1 MVAYGTL
8 LQCYTGFA
16 GLNRH
21 PGVPPRVGMAW
32 LDPMCGLML
41 AFAVAA
47 AVWRRRSGGVA
58 RVDFSMIEAML
69 WTMAEPLLS
78 EQGLAG
84 EAAQTGVVSRCD
96 GSDDWCA
103 VERTERGTASATL
116 ARSGDLVACPH
127 LRTRGFWDPFG
138 AGVLPGLPWRASFG
152 RATGPARDLGADTDA
167 VLGDVLRKSP
177 AEIARLR
184 ACGALG

>member
-1 MVAYGTL
+1 
-8 LQCYTGFA
+8 
-16 GLNRH
+16 
-21 PGVPPRVGMAW
+21 MAW

-84 EAAQTGVVSRCD
+84 EVAETGVVSRCD
-96 GSDDWCA
+96 GPDDWCA
-103 VERTERGTASATL
+103 VEPTAWGTASASL
-116 ARSGDLVACPH
+116 ARSGDLVVCPH
-127 LRTRGFWDPFG
+127 LRARQVLGRIRGRG
-138 AGVLPGLPWRASFG
+138 VTGTAVAGLVRAGYRGGRASL
-152 RATGPARDLGADTDA
+152 APIPILCWA
-167 VLGDVLRKSP
+167 KCW
-177 AEIARLR
+177 I
-184 ACGALG
+184 